1 MMNENLIIPDPQP
14 TRADALKNRTLLLET
29 ASRLFAEQ
37 GVEAITMSAIAEA
50 AGVGKGTLYRH
61 FENKMELVRALLD
74 EHDQELQ
81 NRVLQR
87 LRTISDPL
95 DNLKWFLPEI
105 VRDVLENKLRLLAG
119 NRSYMPSLEHPAH
132 WWVRQ
137 TIRGLLEQ
145 TQISCDLDYV
155 ADTLYIM
162 TDVHP
167 LYFLHCTRGYEV
179 ERILEQLLATL
190 DSLLKEAD

>member
-1 MMNENLIIPDPQP
+1 MMNENLISLDPQP

-37 GVEAITMSAIAEA
+37 GVDAVTMSAIAEA

-61 FENKMELVRALLD
+61 FENKMELVRALLG
-74 EHDQELQ
+74 EHDEELQ

-87 LRTISDPL
+87 LRAAADPL
-95 DNLKWFLPEI
+95 GNLRWFLAEI
-105 VRDVLENKLRLLAG
+105 VRDVLENKLPLLSG
-119 NRSYMPSLEHPAH
+119 NSSYMSSLEHPAH

-145 TQISCDLDYV
+145 GHIPGDLDYM
-155 ADTLYIM
+155 ADTLYVM

-167 LYFLHCTRGYEV
+167 LHFLHCNRGYEV
-179 ERILEQLLATL
+179 ERILERLLTTM
-190 DSLLKEAD
+190 DSLLAKTD